1 LQCIID
7 LIDREE
13 LILRITLFGMA
24 SPASVHYRHMMP
36 CGIQVIMSTG
46 KLSLPE
52 SSCIINSGDRQVP
65 ETGIIT
71 VKSGDRQVPKTGI
84 VIVHSPSSP
93 ETGKLSLPETGTV
106 NVAQSF
112 IHRQVKSSCG

>member
-1 LQCIID
+1 MQCIID

-24 SPASVHYRHMMP
+24 SPASVHYRGRHMMP

-52 SSCIINSGDRQVP
+52 SSCIVKSGDRQVP
-65 ETGIIT
+65 ETGI
-71 VKSGDRQVPKTGI
+71 V
-84 VIVHSPSSP
+84 
-93 ETGKLSLPETGTV
+93 
-106 NVAQSF
+106 
-112 IHRQVKSSCG
+112 

>member
-1 LQCIID
+1 MQCIID

-52 SSCIINSGDRQVP
+52 SSCI
-65 ETGIIT
+65 
-71 VKSGDRQVPKTGI
+71 VKSGDRHVPKTGI
-84 VIVHSPSSP
+84 VIVHSPSSL

-106 NVAQSF
+106 TVAQSF